1 MRRSLKKMFGKRF
14 RAGGYAALAA
24 AIVIAIAVAA
34 NLLVCALPSSATQLD
49 LTSQSLY
56 TLSDQTRRIVTAL
69 DREVYLYLLSTTGYE
84 DSGVT
89 RLLDR
94 YAALS
99 DQIVVEYID
108 PAVRP
113 TFLDDYDLEVTQL
126 YANSVLVVCGDR
138 FRLVGYDD
146 IYVTEYSMDYYSYS
160 YTSTTNFDGENALTN
175 AIHYVSSD
183 DLPVVYALNGHGE
196 SELSESLTEMIA
208 QDNLTLE
215 DLSLLSLESVPEDA
229 GAVLI
234 NAPTSDLSED
244 EAAMLIAYLENGGGV
259 TLITGYMDIEDMP
272 NLLSVTQTMGL
283 TAGDGLIIEG
293 DLSKSISRYPYYL
306 LPDIASH
313 TITEPLTTGRYYVM
327 MPMAQPLLETE
338 DSQASVTWLLT
349 TSDQAYAKA
358 AGMEITTTEKED
370 GDTEGPFYV
379 GAASELGEGKL
390 VWYSSTDMLQQ
401 QVDAMVS
408 GANGNLF
415 MNTLNWMCE
424 QEETISI
431 RAKSLHQSGLTL
443 TSAESNLWSIVL
455 VGMVPLAFIAA
466 GVTVWIRRKRR

>member
-1 MRRSLKKMFGKRF
+1 MRRSLRKMFGKRF

-24 AIVIAIAVAA
+24 AIVIAIAIAA

-183 DLPVVYALNGHGE
+183 DLPVAYALNGHGE
-196 SELSESLTEMIA
+196 SELSESLTDRSGQPHPRRPKPPLFGKRSGGCGRGA
-208 QDNLTLE
+208 HQRAHQR
-215 DLSLLSLESVPEDA
+215 PER
-229 GAVLI
+229 G
-234 NAPTSDLSED
+234 
-244 EAAMLIAYLENGGGV
+244 
-259 TLITGYMDIEDMP
+259 
-272 NLLSVTQTMGL
+272 
-283 TAGDGLIIEG
+283 
-293 DLSKSISRYPYYL
+293 
-306 LPDIASH
+306 
-313 TITEPLTTGRYYVM
+313 
-327 MPMAQPLLETE
+327 
-338 DSQASVTWLLT
+338 
-349 TSDQAYAKA
+349 
-358 AGMEITTTEKED
+358 
-370 GDTEGPFYV
+370 
-379 GAASELGEGKL
+379 
-390 VWYSSTDMLQQ
+390 
-401 QVDAMVS
+401 
-408 GANGNLF
+408 
-415 MNTLNWMCE
+415 
-424 QEETISI
+424 
-431 RAKSLHQSGLTL
+431 
-443 TSAESNLWSIVL
+443 
-455 VGMVPLAFIAA
+455 
-466 GVTVWIRRKRR
+466 